1 MRCYLSRRDLLCLL
15 LIKAVDDVGQIFCG
29 FHQGFEAVGKV
40 LGAQIR
46 STSLKFD
53 GCVLNISS
61 RVAYFTARVLC
72 GAGVSIFHCWPP
84 SVGQAVRTLLRGN
97 SSTVRHRSERHI
109 GSPLRLSYG
118 TGFFR
123 KNHTYSVC
131 CVRVACWIAAGIGL
145 ARLTAHNADLGAGDL
160 QAAPTST
167 TPCWTWARGGVVRH
181 VPLFQGAGS

>member
-1 MRCYLSRRDLLCLL
+1 MQHCTPRRGLLRLL
-15 LIKAVDDVGQIFCG
+15 LIQPIDDVGQIFCG

-46 STSLKFD
+46 STTLKFD

-84 SVGQAVRTLLRGN
+84 SVGQAARALRTGDCLTARDRL
-97 SSTVRHRSERHI
+97 ERHT
-109 GSPLRLSYG
+109 GWRLRLSYG
-118 TGFFR
+118 AGFFR
-123 KNHTYSVC
+123 KNYSYSVH
-131 CVRVACWIAAGIGL
+131 RLRLARWIAAGSSGMYP
-145 ARLTAHNADLGAGDL
+145 AGCDTDLGAGDL

-181 VPLFQGAGS
+181 VPLFRGAGS

>member
-29 FHQGFEAVGKV
+29 FHQGFKAVGKV

-72 GAGVSIFHCWPP
+72 GASVSIFHCWPP
-84 SVGQAVRTLLRGN
+84 SVGQAVRTLRTGDCLTARD
-97 SSTVRHRSERHI
+97 RLERHT
-109 GSPLRLSYG
+109 GWLLRLSYG
-118 TGFFR
+118 AGFFR
-123 KNHTYSVC
+123 KNYSYSVHRLRL
-131 CVRVACWIAAGIGL
+131 VRWIAAGSSGMYP
-145 ARLTAHNADLGAGDL
+145 AGCDTDLGAGDL

-181 VPLFQGAGS
+181 VPLFLGAGS